1 MRDVLIAPSLLSC
14 DLARIGEE
22 IRAVEQAGADWI
34 HVDVMDGRFVPN
46 ITWGPP
52 VVAAMKKP
60 EAETHWLDQHRDP
73 TEAAVVW
80 SLAAQVVAQHG
91 GDLRGM
97 RRALGISNAT
107 WVGGGLAVRIANTS
121 VVDGMAA
128 EVALVRALPPEV
140 GHPKILGAGTIEG
153 HDWIVTE
160 EVRGQNLHEAWPT
173 LTPEERRRAIRQL
186 WARVR
191 VVHDATPSLRL
202 LVGSHGGF
210 IPATADE
217 ATAAADRVSAA
228 LGLPDVQRSR
238 FHEII
243 GDYYRAAPVVEQVV
257 NHGDLALMNALW
269 DGEVVAVLDFEFAVL
284 GPVEID
290 LCRLVCEA
298 LVSED
303 GQRSDNDAGAD
314 AFAIAARERDPVH
327 GRALLLGA
335 AVLDQL
341 RDLEIWLGRDRTED
355 RFEDW
360 RPDRLLT
367 GLLETDGGYL
377 EPALT

>member
-1 MRDVLIAPSLLSC
+1 
-14 DLARIGEE
+14 
-22 IRAVEQAGADWI
+22 
-34 HVDVMDGRFVPN
+34 
-46 ITWGPP
+46 
-52 VVAAMKKP
+52 MKEP
-60 EAETHWLDQHRDP
+60 ETETHWLDQHRDP
-73 TEAAVVW
+73 TEAAVVR

-173 LTPEERRRAIRQL
+173 LAPDERRRAIRQL

-202 LVGSHGGF
+202 LVGSHSDF
-210 IPATADE
+210 IPATAND

-243 GDYYRAAPVVEQVV
+243 GGYYRAAPVVEQVV

-298 LVSED
+298 LVGEALVSED
-303 GQRSDNDAGAD
+303 GQRSDKDAGAD
-314 AFAIAARERDPVH
+314 ACAIAARERHPVH

-341 RDLEIWLGRDRTED
+341 RDLEIWLGRDRTDD

>member
-1 MRDVLIAPSLLSC
+1 
-14 DLARIGEE
+14 
-22 IRAVEQAGADWI
+22 
-34 HVDVMDGRFVPN
+34 
-46 ITWGPP
+46 
-52 VVAAMKKP
+52 MKEP
-60 EAETHWLDQHRDP
+60 EAETHWLDQHGDP
-73 TEAAVVW
+73 TEAAVVR

-107 WVGGGLAVRIANTS
+107 WVGSGLAVRIANTS

-140 GHPKILGAGTIEG
+140 GHPKILGVGTIEG

-202 LVGSHGGF
+202 FVGSHAGF
-210 IPATADE
+210 IPATADD
-217 ATAAADRVSAA
+217 ATAGADRVSAA

-269 DGEVVAVLDFEFAVL
+269 DGEVVALLDFEFAVL

-298 LVSED
+298 LVSEALVSED

-314 AFAIAARERDPVH
+314 AYAIAARERDSVH

-341 RDLEIWLGRDRTED
+341 RDLEVWLGRDRTDD

>member
-1 MRDVLIAPSLLSC
+1 MT
-14 DLARIGEE
+14 E
-22 IRAVEQAGADWI
+22 
-34 HVDVMDGRFVPN
+34 
-46 ITWGPP
+46 
-52 VVAAMKKP
+52 P
-60 EAETHWLDQHRDP
+60 EAETHTLDQHRDP
-73 TEAAVVW
+73 TEAAVVR
-80 SLAAQVVAQHG
+80 SLAVEVVAEYG
-91 GDLRGM
+91 GDLSRM
-97 RRALGISNAT
+97 RRALGISNST
-107 WVGGGLAVRIANTS
+107 WVGGGLAIRIANTS
-121 VVDGMAA
+121 VVDSMAA

-140 GHPKILGAGTIEG
+140 RHPRILGVGTIGG

-173 LTPEERRRAIRQL
+173 LTPEDRQQAIHQL

-191 VVHDATPSLRL
+191 VVHHATPSLRP
-202 LVGSHGGF
+202 LVRSHAGF
-210 IPATADE
+210 IPATPDD
-217 ATAAADRVSAA
+217 ATAAADRVSA
-228 LGLPDVQRSR
+228 GLNLTDVQRSR

-243 GDYYRAAPVVEQVV
+243 GDYYRAAPVAEQVV

-269 DGEVVAVLDFEFAVL
+269 DGEVVALLDFEFAVL

-303 GQRSDNDAGAD
+303 GQRSNNEAGAA

-341 RDLEIWLGRDRTED
+341 RDLEIWPGPDRIG
-355 RFEDW
+355 DW
-360 RPDRLLT
+360 RPDLLLT
-367 GLLETDGGYL
+367 GLLETDGGL
-377 EPALT
+377 LKPALT

>member
-1 MRDVLIAPSLLSC
+1 LGYSQLVAP
-14 DLARIGEE
+14 
-22 IRAVEQAGADWI
+22 
-34 HVDVMDGRFVPN
+34 
-46 ITWGPP
+46 
-52 VVAAMKKP
+52 AMKEP
-60 EAETHWLDQHRDP
+60 EADTHWLDQHRDP

-107 WVGGGLAVRIANTS
+107 WVGGGLAVRIANFS

-140 GHPKILGAGTIEG
+140 GHPKILGVGTIEG

-160 EVRGQNLHEAWPT
+160 EVRGQNLHGAWPT
-173 LTPEERRRAIRQL
+173 LTSEERRRAIRQL

-202 LVGSHGGF
+202 LVGSHAGF
-210 IPATADE
+210 IPATAND

-269 DGEVVAVLDFEFAVL
+269 DGEVVALLDFEFAVL

-314 AFAIAARERDPVH
+314 AVAIAARERDPVH

-355 RFEDW
+355 RLEDW

>member
-1 MRDVLIAPSLLSC
+1 M
-14 DLARIGEE
+14 
-22 IRAVEQAGADWI
+22 
-34 HVDVMDGRFVPN
+34 
-46 ITWGPP
+46 T
-52 VVAAMKKP
+52 
-60 EAETHWLDQHRDP
+60 ETHWLDQHRDP

-91 GDLRGM
+91 GDLSGM

-107 WVGGGLAVRIANTS
+107 WVGGGLAVRIANTPL
-121 VVDGMAA
+121 VDGMAA

-186 WARVR
+186 WARCGSCT
-191 VVHDATPSLRL
+191 TPRPRSVCSSGRTRA
-202 LVGSHGGF
+202 SYRT
-210 IPATADE
+210 PND
-217 ATAAADRVSAA
+217 ATAAADRASAA

-269 DGEVVAVLDFEFAVL
+269 DGEVVALLDFEFAVL

-303 GQRSDNDAGAD
+303 GQRSDNDAGAV
-314 AFAIAARERDPVH
+314 AFAIAAREGDPVH
-327 GRALLLGA
+327 GRTLLLGA

-377 EPALT
+377 APALT

>member
-1 MRDVLIAPSLLSC
+1 
-14 DLARIGEE
+14 
-22 IRAVEQAGADWI
+22 
-34 HVDVMDGRFVPN
+34 
-46 ITWGPP
+46 
-52 VVAAMKKP
+52 MKEP

-97 RRALGISNAT
+97 RRALGIANAT

-128 EVALVRALPPEV
+128 EVALVRGLPPEV

-160 EVRGQNLHEAWPT
+160 EVRGLNLHEAWPT

-202 LVGSHGGF
+202 LVGSHTGF
-210 IPATADE
+210 IPATLDD

-228 LGLPDVQRSR
+228 LALP
-238 FHEII
+238 
-243 GDYYRAAPVVEQVV
+243 
-257 NHGDLALMNALW
+257 
-269 DGEVVAVLDFEFAVL
+269 
-284 GPVEID
+284 
-290 LCRLVCEA
+290 
-298 LVSED
+298 
-303 GQRSDNDAGAD
+303 
-314 AFAIAARERDPVH
+314 
-327 GRALLLGA
+327 
-335 AVLDQL
+335 
-341 RDLEIWLGRDRTED
+341 
-355 RFEDW
+355 
-360 RPDRLLT
+360 RPDRGPVRRLAP
-367 GLLETDGGYL
+367 G
-377 EPALT
+377 PAAHRLARDRRRLPRTRADMSRRSSVDLSRWVRRHSLRRRATRRTARSDSLG

>member
-1 MRDVLIAPSLLSC
+1 
-14 DLARIGEE
+14 
-22 IRAVEQAGADWI
+22 
-34 HVDVMDGRFVPN
+34 
-46 ITWGPP
+46 
-52 VVAAMKKP
+52 MKEP

-73 TEAAVVW
+73 TEAAIVW

-202 LVGSHGGF
+202 LVGSHAGF
-210 IPATADE
+210 IPATAND

-269 DGEVVAVLDFEFAVL
+269 DGEVVALLDFEFAVL

>member
-1 MRDVLIAPSLLSC
+1 
-14 DLARIGEE
+14 
-22 IRAVEQAGADWI
+22 
-34 HVDVMDGRFVPN
+34 
-46 ITWGPP
+46 
-52 VVAAMKKP
+52 MKEP
-60 EAETHWLDQHRDP
+60 GAETHGLDQHRDP

-91 GDLRGM
+91 GDLRGV
-97 RRALGISNAT
+97 RGALGISNAT

-121 VVDGMAA
+121 VVVGMAA
-128 EVALVRALPPEV
+128 EVALVRALPPEA
-140 GHPKILGAGTIEG
+140 GHPKILGVGTIEG
-153 HDWIVTE
+153 HDWFVTE

-202 LVGSHGGF
+202 LVGSHAGF
-210 IPATADE
+210 IPATADD

-284 GPVEID
+284 VPVEID
-290 LCRLVCEA
+290 LCRLVSEA
-298 LVSED
+298 LVSEAGHGTD
-303 GQRSDNDAGAD
+303 PDAAVV
-314 AFAIAARERDPVH
+314 AFAIPARAGHPVH
-327 GRALLLGA
+327 GRSLLHGA

-341 RDLEIWLGRDRTED
+341 RDVELWLARDRSGEG
-355 RFEDW
+355 FENW

-367 GLLETDGGYL
+367 GLLDAEGGYL
-377 EPALT
+377 APALT

>member
-1 MRDVLIAPSLLSC
+1 MG
-14 DLARIGEE
+14 ARAG
-22 IRAVEQAGADWI
+22 RA
-34 HVDVMDGRFVPN
+34 R
-46 ITWGPP
+46 
-52 VVAAMKKP
+52 
-60 EAETHWLDQHRDP
+60 
-73 TEAAVVW
+73 
-80 SLAAQVVAQHG
+80 
-91 GDLRGM
+91 
-97 RRALGISNAT
+97 
-107 WVGGGLAVRIANTS
+107 
-121 VVDGMAA
+121 
-128 EVALVRALPPEV
+128 
-140 GHPKILGAGTIEG
+140 
-153 HDWIVTE
+153 
-160 EVRGQNLHEAWPT
+160 
-173 LTPEERRRAIRQL
+173 
-186 WARVR
+186 
-191 VVHDATPSLRL
+191 DATRSLRL
-202 LVGSHGGF
+202 LVGSHAGF
-210 IPATADE
+210 IPATVND

-269 DGEVVAVLDFEFAVL
+269 DGEVVALLDFEFAVL

-298 LVSED
+298 LVSGD

-327 GRALLLGA
+327 GRALLQGA

>member
-1 MRDVLIAPSLLSC
+1 
-14 DLARIGEE
+14 
-22 IRAVEQAGADWI
+22 
-34 HVDVMDGRFVPN
+34 
-46 ITWGPP
+46 
-52 VVAAMKKP
+52 MKES
-60 EAETHWLDQHRDP
+60 EAETHWLDEHRDP
-73 TEAAVVW
+73 TEAAVVR

-107 WVGGGLAVRIANTS
+107 WVGGGFAVRIANTS
-121 VVDGMAA
+121 VADSMAA
-128 EVALVRALPPEV
+128 EVALVRAMPPEV
-140 GHPKILGAGTIEG
+140 GHPMILGVGTIDG

-160 EVRGQNLHEAWPT
+160 EVRGQNLHEAWPS

-202 LVGSHGGF
+202 LVGSHAGF
-210 IPATADE
+210 IPATADD
-217 ATAAADRVSAA
+217 ARAAADRVSAA
-228 LGLPDVQRSR
+228 LRLPEAQRSR

-269 DGEVVAVLDFEFAVL
+269 DGEVVALVDFEFAVL

-298 LVSED
+298 LISED
-303 GQRSDNDAGAD
+303 GQRSDNDAGAA
-314 AFAIAARERDPVH
+314 AFAIAARERHPVH

-341 RDLEIWLGRDRTED
+341 RDLEIWLGRDRSDD

-377 EPALT
+377 DPALT

>member
-1 MRDVLIAPSLLSC
+1 
-14 DLARIGEE
+14 
-22 IRAVEQAGADWI
+22 
-34 HVDVMDGRFVPN
+34 
-46 ITWGPP
+46 
-52 VVAAMKKP
+52 MKEP
-60 EAETHWLDQHRDP
+60 EAETHWFDQHRDP

-107 WVGGGLAVRIANTS
+107 WVGGGLAARIANTS

-202 LVGSHGGF
+202 LVGSHAGF
-210 IPATADE
+210 IPATAND

-228 LGLPDVQRSR
+228 LGLRDVQRSR
-238 FHEII
+238 FHDII

-269 DGEVVAVLDFEFAVL
+269 DGEVVALLDFEFAVL

-303 GQRSDNDAGAD
+303 GQRSDNHAGAD
-314 AFAIAARERDPVH
+314 AFPIAARERDPVH

-335 AVLDQL
+335 AALDQL
-341 RDLEIWLGRDRTED
+341 RDLEIWLGRDQTED